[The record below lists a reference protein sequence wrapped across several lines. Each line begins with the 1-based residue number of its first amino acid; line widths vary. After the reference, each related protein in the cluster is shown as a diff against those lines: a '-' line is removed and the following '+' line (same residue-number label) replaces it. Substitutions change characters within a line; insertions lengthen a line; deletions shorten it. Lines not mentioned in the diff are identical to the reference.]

1 MFFKRL
7 LLLGLQYLMVKKMA
21 NKPRYTIRVYMGSKD
36 KYIALSLWEAR
47 TDEHGKFRPANIS
60 MIIHNKD
67 TKAKASMRTETAT
80 RLAAVLLSMVAEAEK
95 LTMKERRRTS
105 IEERFEEQFLLEDEE
120 EEILENMEKI
130 EATVN
135 EE

>member
-1 MFFKRL
+1 
-7 LLLGLQYLMVKKMA
+7 MVKKMA
-21 NKPRYTIRVYMGSKD
+21 NKPRYTIRVYMGAKD

-60 MIIHNKD
+60 MIIHNGES
-67 TKAKASMRTETAT
+67 KAKASMRTETAA
-80 RLAAVLLSMVAEAEK
+80 RLAAVLLSMIAEAEK
-95 LTMKERRRTS
+95 LTMKERRRIS

>member
-1 MFFKRL
+1 
-7 LLLGLQYLMVKKMA
+7 
-21 NKPRYTIRVYMGSKD
+21 
-36 KYIALSLWEAR
+36 
-47 TDEHGKFRPANIS
+47 
-60 MIIHNKD
+60 
-67 TKAKASMRTETAT
+67 MRTETAA

-95 LTMKERRRTS
+95 LTMKERRRIS

-120 EEILENMEKI
+120 EEILENVEEI